1 MMRAYRFLILLVVGA
16 WQLGC
21 RPSTDSR
28 EFTNRESLRAHL
40 RDMISSSDEVTD
52 MAPTDRAYHKAA
64 FARGISI
71 LDRYRYPGARI
82 PPTQYSAI
90 LAKDRGGTT
99 SGEVVMGWIESG
111 NIVLGVSFKLGERS
125 FSCKLSESD
134 IAALDHACDVSW
146 SVDRNASVMIYPDTS
161 QVPKDAA
168 AVEGTAFV
176 LPLVAPELL
185 EAITEG
191 QSFTVQLILKD
202 GSLTSPPLEVHKWQ
216 TEWGKDVA
224 EVGAGQNDGV
234 SSGSGE

>member
-21 RPSTDSR
+21 RPSYDSR
-28 EFTNRESLRAHL
+28 EFTNRESLRADFEDL
-40 RDMISSSDEVTD
+40 TRRGDEVTE
-52 MAPTDRAYHKAA
+52 MAPADRAYHKAA

-71 LDRYRYPGARI
+71 LDGYRYPGARI
-82 PPTQYSAI
+82 PPTQYLAI
-90 LAKDRGGTT
+90 LAKDRGDTT
-99 SGEVVMGWIESG
+99 SREVLMGWIESG
-111 NIVLGVSFKLGERS
+111 NIVLGVTFKLGERS

-134 IAALDHACDVSW
+134 IVALDHACEVSW

-185 EAITEG
+185 EAITDG

-216 TEWGKDVA
+216 TKWGKDVA
-224 EVGAGQNDGV
+224 EVGAGQNDG
-234 SSGSGE
+234 GEQR